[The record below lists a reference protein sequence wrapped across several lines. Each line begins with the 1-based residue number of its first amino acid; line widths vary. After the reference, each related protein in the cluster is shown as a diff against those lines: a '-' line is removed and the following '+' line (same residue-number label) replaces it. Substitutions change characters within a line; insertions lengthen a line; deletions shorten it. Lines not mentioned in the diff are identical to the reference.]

1 MLLKQENKLK
11 LNISVSIEIKS
22 RMRWNIMLFET
33 LKRAI
38 IRGNYTSKKDMGDK
52 LSLLYSADKINDEQ
66 YIDLVFLLEGG
77 EE

>member
-1 MLLKQENKLK
+1 
-11 LNISVSIEIKS
+11 
-22 RMRWNIMLFET
+22 MLFDT

-38 IRGNYTSKKDMGDK
+38 LRGNYINKEEMAEK

>member
-1 MLLKQENKLK
+1 MN
-11 LNISVSIEIKS
+11 IEI
-22 RMRWNIMLFET
+22 NLDVGGGYMLFET

-38 IRGNYTSKKDMGDK
+38 IRGNYTNKEDMAEK

-66 YIDLVFLLEGG
+66 SIDLVFLLEGG

>member
-1 MLLKQENKLK
+1 MCCYGNDV
-11 LNISVSIEIKS
+11 NVGGGY
-22 RMRWNIMLFET
+22 MLFDT

-38 IRGNYTSKKDMGDK
+38 LRGNYVNKEEMAEK
-52 LSLLYSADKINDEQ
+52 LSLLYSASKITDEQ

>member
-1 MLLKQENKLK
+1 
-11 LNISVSIEIKS
+11 
-22 RMRWNIMLFET
+22 MLFET

-38 IRGNYTSKKDMGDK
+38 IRGNYISEEDMANK
-52 LSLLYSADKINDEQ
+52 LSLLYSADKITDEE

>member
-1 MLLKQENKLK
+1 MN
-11 LNISVSIEIKS
+11 IEINLDVGGDKV
-22 RMRWNIMLFET
+22 LFDT

-38 IRGNYTSKKDMGDK
+38 IRGNYTSKEDMADK

>member
-1 MLLKQENKLK
+1 
-11 LNISVSIEIKS
+11 
-22 RMRWNIMLFET
+22 MLFET

-38 IRGNYTSKKDMGDK
+38 IRGNYKSKEDMGDK
-52 LSLLYSADKINDEQ
+52 LALLYSADKITDEQ

>member
-1 MLLKQENKLK
+1 MCCYGNDVNVGGGYMLVQ
-11 LNISVSIEIKS
+11 
-22 RMRWNIMLFET
+22 T

-38 IRGNYTSKKDMGDK
+38 IRKNYTSKEKMAEK
-52 LSLLYSADKINDEQ
+52 LSLLYSAGKITDEQ

>member
-1 MLLKQENKLK
+1 
-11 LNISVSIEIKS
+11 
-22 RMRWNIMLFET
+22 MLFET

-38 IRGNYTSKKDMGDK
+38 IRGNYENKEDIAEK

>member
-1 MLLKQENKLK
+1 MCDIRNDVNVGGVL
-11 LNISVSIEIKS
+11 
-22 RMRWNIMLFET
+22 MLFDT

-38 IRGNYTSKKDMGDK
+38 LRGNYINKEEMVEK
-52 LSLLYSADKINDEQ
+52 LSLLYSAGKITDEQ